1 MIPITLKAQDSK
13 SLARV
18 TEFTLRGVKIET
30 PQFMPVGT
38 RGAVKTLDSADL
50 QALGFPII
58 LGNTYHLYLKPGI
71 EVLREH
77 GGLHNFTGFSGA
89 MLTDSGGFQI
99 FSLEGMRKL
108 DEQGVTFQS
117 VYDGSKHRF
126 EPASVIQI
134 QRAIGADIMMCLD
147 ECPPGD
153 APRSYIEKSM
163 ELTHRWAIQ
172 CVEEFTRDPGRQ
184 HLFGIFQGGVHQDL
198 RERSLKFIQDL
209 PFSGIAIGGLSVG
222 ESREDMS
229 RVLQHVGP
237 LMDPH
242 RLHYLMGVGTPHDFL
257 TAIECGVDLFDCVM
271 PTRVARHGR
280 AFTAN
285 GQVNLLNSRF
295 RTQLS
300 AIDSHCDCRI
310 CQNYSA
316 SYVHHL
322 LKMKETTGQRLLT
335 WHNLA
340 FFKNFLKNAREAIGA
355 GQFLEFRDHW
365 LERL

>member
-1 MIPITLKAQDSK
+1 MTIKAKDSRT
-13 SLARV
+13 LARV

-50 QALGFPII
+50 HELGFPIV

-71 EVLREH
+71 DVLKEH
-77 GGLHNFTGFSGA
+77 GGLHKFTGFQGA

-108 DEQGVTFQS
+108 DAHGVTFRS
-117 VYDGSKHRF
+117 VYDGSEHRF
-126 EPASVIQI
+126 EPKGVVQI

-153 APRSYIEKSM
+153 APRAYIEKSM
-163 ELTHRWAIQ
+163 QLTHRWAEQ
-172 CVEEFTRDPGRQ
+172 CVEEFLSDPGDQ
-184 HLFGIFQGGVHQDL
+184 HLFGIFQGGVHLDL
-198 RERSLKFIQDL
+198 REQSLKFIQDL

-222 ESREDMS
+222 ESREDMG
-229 RVLQHVGP
+229 RVLTHVGP
-237 LMDPH
+237 LLDPA
-242 RLHYLMGVGTPHDFL
+242 RPHYLMGVGTPHDFL

-280 AFTAN
+280 AFTEN
-285 GQVNLLNSRF
+285 GQINLLNAKY
-295 RTQLS
+295 RTQLA
-300 AIDSHCDCRI
+300 AIDDACDCRV

-322 LKMKETTGQRLLT
+322 LRMKETTGQRLLT

-340 FFKNFLKNAREAIGA
+340 FFKRFLDAARESIMTS
-355 GQFLEFRDHW
+355 QFPEFRDHW
-365 LERL
+365 RQRL